1 MARPDDALVS
11 SATQKLKAGDDAA
24 ARGLLEQAA
33 KADPKDPRPHF
44 LLGSSLARQ
53 GKKAE
58 AVKAFRAAL
67 ALDPKLPEVHN
78 ELGAALLESGRVA
91 EAVVEWEAATHLKPS
106 LCEAWS
112 NLGRARLTLGDAKA
126 AADAFGKGAE
136 ACPFDSDLLLDHA
149 MALRQAKDYPASAA
163 AAKRAI
169 ELRPEDGDAHL
180 NLALTLQAQGQ
191 LEASAQEFKSAT
203 GLKPDSVTAWWGWGT
218 LELGRKRF
226 DDALRALE
234 KARALEPSG
243 AICADL
249 VRAARE
255 KGDAKRAQSELASS
269 LEKNPRSLALH
280 LEQVRLALALKRCDE
295 ARKALAPLP
304 ADKPAVKAVRS
315 EVAGA
320 CH

>member
-1 MARPDDALVS
+1 
-11 SATQKLKAGDDAA
+11 LKAGDDAA

-53 GKKAE
+53 GKRPE

-78 ELGAALLESGRVA
+78 ELGAALLESGKGT
-91 EAVVEWEAATHLKPS
+91 EAVAEWEAAVHLKPS

-112 NLGRARLTLGDAKA
+112 NLGRTRLTLGDPTSA
-126 AADAFGKGAE
+126 AEAFGKGAE

-180 NLALTLQAQGQ
+180 NLALTLQAEGQ
-191 LEASAQEFKSAT
+191 LDASAQEFKAAT
-203 GLKPDSVTAWWGWGT
+203 GFKPDSVTAWWGWGT
-218 LELGRKRF
+218 LELSRKRY
-226 DDALRALE
+226 DEALRALE
-234 KARALEPSG
+234 KAKALQPSG

-249 VRAARE
+249 VRADRE
-255 KGDAKRAQSELASS
+255 KGDPRRAEAELANA
-269 LEKNPRSLALH
+269 LEKNPRSLALR
-280 LEQVRLALALKRCDE
+280 LEQVRLALALKHCDE
-295 ARKALAPLP
+295 AKKALAPLP
-304 ADKPAVKAVRS
+304 ADKAGVKTVRG
-315 EVAGA
+315 EVAAA
-320 CH
+320 CPR